1 MGPGRSANFGILQA
15 AASAGGVGHFR
26 AFGDGFD
33 LQRNCHP
40 AAQPAALLR
49 TLRVGINGIGAI
61 ISARHP
67 AAGGRL
73 HGGTV
78 ALQGHAK
85 DHQAGHVPLSD
96 TSGVST
102 KLLHDTPWR
111 HVSVFCEQSPNYE
124 RYLGPMQ
131 VWPVD

>member
-40 AAQPAALLR
+40 AAQPAAPLG
-49 TLRVGINGIGAI
+49 TFRVGINRTCAV
-61 ISARHP
+61 ISGRHP
-67 AAGGRL
+67 AAEGRL

-85 DHQAGHVPLSD
+85 DHQTGHVLLSGS
-96 TSGVST
+96 SGVSAE
-102 KLLHDTPWR
+102 LLHDTP
-111 HVSVFCEQSPNYE
+111 
-124 RYLGPMQ
+124 
-131 VWPVD
+131 